1 MVRAQGVGVAFLSLL
16 VRGNDL
22 VDPVS
27 GSKGA
32 YGLISWCLGVVLS
45 GGRSC
50 LGMFEVLLE

>member
-1 MVRAQGVGVAFLSLL
+1 MAFLSLL